1 MGFAL
6 IYSKTIV
13 MQNQFSI
20 DGELIQSWIDA
31 KLEPA
36 EVEKKL
42 QLDGLSEEII
52 AAYLREY
59 KKEKYAARRFNG
71 FLFAAIGGFLGLVS
85 CLLSI
90 FNSFPQLYGIIL
102 FGLTSVGVLLV
113 FWGLYLLFE

>member
-1 MGFAL
+1 
-6 IYSKTIV
+6 

-42 QLDGLSEEII
+42 QLDGLSEEGI

-59 KKEKYAARRFNG
+59 RKERYAGRRFRG
-71 FLFAAIGGFLGLVS
+71 FLFASIGAMLGFVS

-90 FNSFPQLYGIIL
+90 FNSFPALYGFIL
-102 FGLTSVGVLLV
+102 FGLTSVAVLLV
-113 FWGLYLLFE
+113 FIGLYFLFE